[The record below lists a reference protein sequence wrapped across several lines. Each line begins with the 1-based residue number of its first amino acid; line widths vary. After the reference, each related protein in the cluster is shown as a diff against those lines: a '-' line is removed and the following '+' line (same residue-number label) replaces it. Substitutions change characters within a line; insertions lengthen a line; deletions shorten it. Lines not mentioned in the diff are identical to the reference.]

1 MDRVAD
7 RGTRRRAA
15 PPFLQNAFR
24 PFFLAGA
31 FWAAALVPLWVW
43 EYAGGGH
50 GSLASL
56 GLTGHAHE
64 MLYGYLAAIICGFS
78 LTAIPN
84 WTGRAPVAG
93 TGLAALFAVW
103 IAGRA
108 ASIGFDAMAATIID
122 IAFLFALAAVA
133 WREILAGQNWRN
145 LPVAGLLTLFAL
157 SHLLFHLPAWYP
169 GAIRGT
175 LSVAALLIAVIG
187 GRIVPSFTRNWL
199 ASIDSPHTATM
210 PGPMKAYDKIS
221 IAILVLALLCWT
233 LIPVEPLTGILLLL
247 AGLSQI
253 VRLARWKGLA
263 TLSEPLVWSLH
274 AGYGWLGI
282 AAGLT
287 GAGILWP
294 ASMPP
299 SAGLH
304 AMAAGLI
311 GTMTLAVMTRASL
324 GHTGRPRSA
333 DHVTTLIYALAHLGA
348 VLRVCAA
355 LRDNEPALLIAGAT
369 LWSGAFLLFCIGY
382 APMLFG
388 AKPPAAAA
396 TR

>member
-1 MDRVAD
+1 MDTVVD
-7 RGTRRRAA
+7 RGAMRRAA

-43 EYAGGGH
+43 EYAGGVLGPQ
-50 GSLASL
+50 ASL
-56 GLTGHAHE
+56 GVTGHAHE

-93 TGLAALFAVW
+93 KGLAALFALWV
-103 IAGRA
+103 AGRIA
-108 ASIGFDAMAATIID
+108 VLAFDNVAATIVD
-122 IAFLFALAAVA
+122 TAFLFV
-133 WREILAGQNWRN
+133 LAGVASREVLAGKNWRN
-145 LPVAGLLTLFAL
+145 LPVVGLLSLFAL
-157 SHLLFHLPAWYP
+157 SHLLFHFPAYYLA
-169 GAIRGT
+169 AIRGT
-175 LSVAALLIAVIG
+175 FAVAALLIALIG

-199 ASIDSPHTATM
+199 ASINSPHTASM
-210 PGPMKAYDKIS
+210 PGPMKLFDKVS
-221 IAILVLALLCWT
+221 IGVLALALLCWFFG
-233 LIPVEPLTGILLLL
+233 PAHPATGILLLL
-247 AGLSQI
+247 AGLTQI
-253 VRLARWKGLA
+253 VRLARWKGIA
-263 TLSEPLVWSLH
+263 TLAEPLVWSLH
-274 AGYGWLGI
+274 AGYAWLGV
-282 AAGLT
+282 ATGLI

-294 ASMPP
+294 AVIAA
-299 SAGLH
+299 SAGVH

-333 DHVTTLIYALAHLGA
+333 DRMTTLIYALAHLGA
-348 VLRVCAA
+348 ILRVCAA
-355 LRDNEPALLIAGAT
+355 FRGNETTLLVAGAT

-388 AKPPAAAA
+388 SKPAAPG
-396 TR
+396 R